1 MKRTAAIR
9 RMLVLASFLALLVFL
24 GEAGHVLLDELNA
37 VVAHHFFHLVFPAIA
52 FMAFGGLVANDI
64 RQRGWPTFS
73 WRLHAEPTGRPGQA
87 VGLKPEPLWE
97 PSQRR

>member
-52 FMAFGGLVANDI
+52 FMAFGALVANDI
-64 RQRGWPTFS
+64 RLRGWPTFS
-73 WRLHAEPTGRPGQA
+73 WRLHATP
-87 VGLKPEPLWE
+87 KPDPH
-97 PSQRR
+97 PRG